1 MGDLNMDMTELL
13 KLAVEKRA
21 SDLHILP
28 THPPLIRLD
37 GELISA
43 TDPAT
48 PLTAEETQRL
58 IYSIMTAPQIELFD
72 KRLVIDMSL
81 VIPNL
86 GNFRVSVL
94 HQLRGTSAV
103 FRIIPEKIPTI
114 DELGLPRS
122 LKSLVTLSHG
132 LILVSGATGSGKST
146 TLASM
151 INEINLTRAA
161 HIITIED
168 PIEYIYTSKKAA
180 FNQLQV
186 GRDTPDM
193 ETALRSSL
201 RQDPDVILL
210 GEMRDLETI
219 RLALTA
225 AETGHLVLSTLHA
238 SSAPTSVS
246 RMIDVFPNE
255 EKNRVRNMLSECLQ
269 AVICQ
274 TLVKKAAG
282 AGRVAALEIMIATPA
297 IRHMIKQDQTAHIE
311 STIQTNS
318 DKGMCTMDQYL
329 KELVAKKLITQSA
342 ARLLSQSR
350 NAYKEAD

>member
-1 MGDLNMDMTELL
+1 MEMVDLL
-13 KLAVEKRA
+13 KLGVEKKA
-21 SDLHILP
+21 SDLHVLP
-28 THPPLIRLD
+28 GHPPLLRLD
-37 GELISA
+37 GELQVIPEIG
-43 TDPAT
+43 DT
-48 PLTAEETQRL
+48 PLTPEQTKE
-58 IYSIMTAPQIELFD
+58 IIFGIMTPQQIDIFE
-72 KRLVIDMSL
+72 KKLVTDMSL

-94 HQLRGTSAV
+94 HQLRGIAAV
-103 FRIIPEKIPTI
+103 MRIIPEAIPSI
-114 DELGLPRS
+114 DDLGLPRS
-122 LKSLVTLSHG
+122 MKSLVTLSHG

-151 INEINLTRAA
+151 INEINMTQAA

-168 PIEYIYTSKKAA
+168 PIEYIYHSKKSV

-193 ETALRSSL
+193 ETALRAAL

-238 SSAPTSVS
+238 RTAPTSVS
-246 RMIDVFPNE
+246 RIVDVFPNE
-255 EKNRVRNMLSECLQ
+255 EKNRVRNMLSESIQ
-269 AVICQ
+269 AVISQ
-274 TLVKKAAG
+274 TLVKKATG
-282 AGRVAALEIMIATPA
+282 QGRVAAVEIMIATPA

-311 STIQTNS
+311 STIQTNT

-329 KELVAKKLITQSA
+329 RELVAKKLITNSA

-350 NAYKEAD
+350 SAYKETE